1 MKRPIRSKGPVCKIC
16 CSRRNHRDASRRR
29 ASFSVCKISEMVSMK
44 IRKVIYCEQTNIA
57 IRLLTIR
64 DNDFLFCIQLL
75 GPTAF
80 FLYEFGYRGEV
91 QCVELLRIRP
101 IALFEILLFPF
112 FFIYSGTRYIHK
124 TRALNNPKMVSSKIT
139 VNGLR
144 S

>member
-1 MKRPIRSKGPVCKIC
+1 M
-16 CSRRNHRDASRRR
+16 
-29 ASFSVCKISEMVSMK
+29 
-44 IRKVIYCEQTNIA
+44 
-57 IRLLTIR
+57 
-64 DNDFLFCIQLL
+64 
-75 GPTAF
+75 
-80 FLYEFGYRGEV
+80 
-91 QCVELLRIRP
+91 ELLRIRP